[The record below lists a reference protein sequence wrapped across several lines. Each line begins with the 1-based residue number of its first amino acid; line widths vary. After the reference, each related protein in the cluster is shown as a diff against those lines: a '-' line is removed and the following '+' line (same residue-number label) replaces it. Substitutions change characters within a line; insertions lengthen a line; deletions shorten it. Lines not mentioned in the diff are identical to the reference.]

1 MIDLAKKKKIPKIS
15 PKKNIPNQN
24 PKTTISRPIIPTN
37 NGFSFYSVYPWIRGT
52 DKFLKKDSFTNY
64 CKDAVQFAEEMKFL
78 FNTLIPKLYEDYQQI
93 FKFGSKNYQYPHC
106 HTISG
111 DKLDLCVRIANEVHQ
126 KEFDTFE
133 GDNISWWQIGLSQ
146 GIRLIGLYN
155 KDTFEFF
162 PLFVDRHHLIFPNV
176 KYNQSDF
183 DSFKYNPS

>member
-1 MIDLAKKKKIPKIS
+1 MIDLAKKNKSIPKQKPSI
-15 PKKNIPNQN
+15 
-24 PKTTISRPIIPTN
+24 TISRPVIPTN

-93 FKFGSKNYQYPHC
+93 FKFGGKNYQYPHC

-111 DKLDLCVRIANEVHQ
+111 DKLDLFVRIANEVHQ
-126 KEFDTFE
+126 KEFETFE

-146 GIRLIGLYN
+146 GIRLVGLYN